1 MCESESV
8 NCSVMSNSLQ
18 LHEVATHQAPRFMEF
33 SRQEHWN
40 WLPFPSPQDLSD
52 PEIEPGSSVL
62 QTDSLPLSH
71 EGVCVCVFLKDY
83 LKAFVY

>member
-18 LHEVATHQAPRFMEF
+18 LHGVATHQAPRFMEF